1 MTDYFK
7 GLYIGQLTE
16 QRQQALENVLRNAG
30 LAPDEI
36 EIAMCSRVSDLM
48 DTINLTNVLGL

>member
-16 QRQQALENVLRNAG
+16 QRQQAIESVLRNAE
-30 LAPDEI
+30 LTPDEI
-36 EIAMCSRVSDLM
+36 EMAMCSRVSDLM
-48 DTINLTNVLGL
+48 DTINISSVLGV